1 MTMKES
7 YLDAIEWL
15 SGHPRNGVL
24 VKVKNDTELKKYQ
37 KFFKAEI
44 EYDLFLDDG
53 IYNRIEWKIDPSTN

>member
-7 YLDAIEWL
+7 YLDAIGWL
-15 SGHPRNGVL
+15 SEHPRNGVL

-53 IYNRIEWKIDPSTN
+53 LYNRIEWKIDPSTN